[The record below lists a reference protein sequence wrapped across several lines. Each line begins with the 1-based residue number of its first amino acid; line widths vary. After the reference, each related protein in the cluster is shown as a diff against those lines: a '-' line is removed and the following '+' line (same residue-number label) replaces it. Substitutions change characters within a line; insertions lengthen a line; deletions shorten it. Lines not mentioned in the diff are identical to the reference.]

1 MGNTAAPPP
10 SCHWR
15 KSQMDPFP
23 YCLQQLADFERE
35 RIDQT
40 LRKLE
45 LALAVDDIG
54 RAHRILG
61 EFELENREQRRPLE
75 SLGIRS
81 EIVSVLNR
89 AGVETVQHLRNMP
102 TEQLR
107 ELPLT
112 ENKRKEL
119 IQIRDVL
126 ERS

>member
-1 MGNTAAPPP
+1 MECRP
-10 SCHWR
+10 H
-15 KSQMDPFP
+15 
-23 YCLQQLADFERE
+23 CLQILADFERE

-45 LALAVDDIG
+45 LALATYDVG
-54 RAHRILG
+54 RAYRILSVFD
-61 EFELENREQRRPLE
+61 EENQEHRRPLE
-75 SLGIRS
+75 ALGIHS

-89 AGVETVQHLRNMP
+89 AGLETVQHLRNMP

-119 IQIRDVL
+119 IKIRDVL